1 MKNYIAQITNYL
13 ASVKQMLDLIDPIAL
28 NTIMNVLEDARKHG
42 RQIFIMGNGGSAA
55 TASHFVCDFN
65 KGISEHLDKRYKFI
79 CLNDNVPI
87 MMAYAN
93 DYTYEDIFEGQLK
106 NFLQIGDIVIAL
118 SGSGNSKN
126 IVKAT
131 SWAKSNG
138 GVVISFTGF
147 DGGKLKQM
155 ADYAIHVPINDMQ
168 VTEDLHM
175 ILDHCM
181 MKVLSTEICK

>member
-1 MKNYIAQITNYL
+1 MKDYTAPITNYL
-13 ASVKQMLDLIDPIAL
+13 SSVKQVLDMIDPVGL
-28 NTIMNVLEDARKHG
+28 STVMNVLEEAREQG

-65 KGISEHLDKRYKFI
+65 KGISEHFTKRYKFV

-93 DYTYEDIFEGQLK
+93 DYAYEDIFEGQLK
-106 NFLQIGDIVIAL
+106 NFLQLGDIVIAL

-126 IVKAT
+126 IVKAA
-131 SWAKSNG
+131 SWAKANG
-138 GVVISFTGF
+138 GIVISFTGF
-147 DGGKLKQM
+147 DGGRLKQM
-155 ADYAIHVPINDMQ
+155 ADYAIHVPVNDMQ
-168 VTEDLHM
+168 VAEDLHM

-181 MKVLSTEICK
+181 MKVLSSEDCA